1 MKHFLNILFL
11 ICTLSFSLLAQESDP
26 TQEADGSR
34 IEALKIAYI
43 TKKLNLSPDEAQ
55 KFWPIYNKYAN
66 EMREVRRD
74 QRRNNVSEIE
84 TEEKIL
90 KIRKKYNTEFSRA
103 LNPDKVNTFFRSEKD
118 FGNFV
123 RKELSERRQL
133 RQGLIN
139 KDRPRR

>member
-1 MKHFLNILFL
+1 MKHFLTILFL
-11 ICTLSFSLLAQESDP
+11 ICTLSLSSQESNL
-26 TQEADGSR
+26 TQDSDGSR

-55 KFWPIYNKYAN
+55 KFWPVYNNYAN
-66 EMREVRRD
+66 EMREVRRE
-74 QRRNNVSEIE
+74 QRRNNTSEIE

-103 LNPDKVNTFFRSEKD
+103 LSPEKVNTFFRSEKD

-123 RKELSERRQL
+123 QKELSERRQL
-133 RQGLIN
+133 RQNLL
-139 KDRPRR
+139 KERQRR